1 MPQVVTL
8 IPREEVDV
16 TALTSGHG
24 VGSTYPMEGTPFV
37 IKHEAFNSPLG
48 VPCHAPPWGVFA
60 AVDLQSRSLAWERPA
75 GTIADVEQ
83 FGIRPRF
90 PAEVGMPTL
99 GGGVITASGLVF
111 YAGTQ
116 DYELRALELATGREV
131 WRGRLPVGA
140 QATPMTYAS
149 PKSGRQYVV
158 VAAGGARQSP
168 DRGDYL
174 VAWALPGGRAGTAGN
189 TGDARPN

>member
-1 MPQVVTL
+1 
-8 IPREEVDV
+8 
-16 TALTSGHG
+16 
-24 VGSTYPMEGTPFV
+24 
-37 IKHEAFNSPLG
+37 
-48 VPCHAPPWGVFA
+48 
-60 AVDLQSRSLAWERPA
+60 
-75 GTIADVEQ
+75 
-83 FGIRPRF
+83 
-90 PAEVGMPTL
+90 MPTL